1 MKKIKLYLNEN
12 LSAEIAQRLT
22 VSGFDAISSHEVGM
36 DTEDDEKQI
45 AYAVSQER
53 AIVTINK
60 KDFIVIHNEY
70 LQMGKAHFG
79 IILSTDED
87 HWVIYRRLLKLL
99 AFLDLDEMRN
109 EIRWL
114 NDFKW

>member
-22 VSGFDAISSHEVGM
+22 ASGFDAISSHEVGM
-36 DTEDDEKQI
+36 DAEDDEKQI
-45 AYAVSQER
+45 TYAVSKER

-70 LQMGKAHFG
+70 LHLGKDHFG

-87 HWVIYRRLLKLL
+87 QWVIYRRLLKLL
-99 AFLDLDEMRN
+99 ASLEADEIRN

-114 NDFKW
+114 NDFK